1 MSIRVLPSLLL
12 ALATINATGGCYNL
26 DGKPTRE
33 GAMVGSIELAV
44 RRHGTDPPKR
54 WRLRRVLDLLIT
66 AIAVAVSLAVVPLLL
81 FVFALCVAFEHVR
94 QYFGDRR
101 R

>member
-1 MSIRVLPSLLL
+1 
-12 ALATINATGGCYNL
+12 
-26 DGKPTRE
+26 
-33 GAMVGSIELAV
+33 MVGSIELAQ
-44 RRHGTDPPKR
+44 RPHRTDPPKR
-54 WRLRRVLDLLIT
+54 WRLRRALDLLIT
-66 AIAVAVSLAVVPLLL
+66 ATAVAISLVIVPLLL